1 MVIIISRLKR
11 SDIWRDIDTDLAD
24 VAADDAADAGLE
36 VEADD
41 DEADAPGRD
50 ERIELVHPGK
60 TNKPQIGCS
69 TGTNLTKNRHQ
80 SKESAMFHPF
90 KHGGLDST
98 RSYEENFSENLC
110 IAEILA
116 L

>member
-41 DEADAPGRD
+41 DEADASGRD
-50 ERIELVHPGK
+50 ERVELVHPGK

-69 TGTNLTKNRHQ
+69 TGTNLIKNLHQ
-80 SKESAMFHPF
+80 SQ
-90 KHGGLDST
+90 
-98 RSYEENFSENLC
+98 LC
-110 IAEILA
+110 SILLNMADKTQPDPMKKILA
-116 L
+116 RTYASLKF